1 MLAVF
6 ALAGCGGSASA
17 ASSSWVASAPPAATS
32 APAEPIPARPSPS
45 ASPSRATAQ
54 KAAPGGT
61 ITSRMAA
68 VRALI
73 AKKPGTI
80 GLVVRDRVTGTVWRA
95 GDPAQLNWT
104 ASTIKLAISSAIL
117 ERAHAGQVTLTAAD
131 RNTMRLSLVNSD
143 NDATTT
149 LWTKFDGAGM
159 LSRFRTTYGMS
170 TLGVVPGYPV
180 FWRNLRCSAHD
191 LADLMSY
198 VLDRMDPADRAY
210 LVTTLRGVAS
220 FQHWG
225 VWGAGASMHPGNK
238 DGWAQK
244 PDNGV
249 THWVTHS
256 VGFAGDHERYV
267 VAVTYRLTASGTL
280 AQGAHAVSDVVA
292 TVFGAKTPAAISFPA

>member
-1 MLAVF
+1 M
-6 ALAGCGGSASA
+6 AG
-17 ASSSWVASAPPAATS
+17 TS
-32 APAEPIPARPSPS
+32 IA
-45 ASPSRATAQ
+45 
-54 KAAPGGT
+54 
-61 ITSRMAA
+61 SRMAA
-68 VRALI
+68 ARALI
-73 AKKPGTI
+73 GAKPGTI

-95 GDPAQLNWT
+95 GNTTQLNWT
-104 ASTIKLAISSAIL
+104 ASTIKLALSSAIL

-131 RNTMRLSLVNSD
+131 RQNMRRSLVDSD
-143 NDATTT
+143 NDATTA

-159 LSRFRTTYGMS
+159 LTRFRATYGMS
-170 TLGVVPGYPV
+170 TLGVVPGYTV
-180 FWRNLRCSAHD
+180 FWRNLHCSTQD
-191 LADLMSY
+191 LANLMSY
-198 VLDRMDPADRAY
+198 VLDRMDATDRAY

-225 VWGAGASMHPGNK
+225 VWGAGSSMHPGNK

-280 AQGAHAVSDVVA
+280 AQGAHTVSDLVA
-292 TVFGAKTPAAISFPA
+292 TVFGARTPAAISFPG